1 MLFYF
6 SFDLFDLVKKLI
18 DQNFN
23 LRSKH
28 NAEQQHNYWLR
39 CCLDSSFAQEQL
51 KIDYAADGDSLQFSL
66 FTEVLVILPI
76 GTKPI
81 EVLRQNAFLRRAR
94 GRPKRP
100 CRSLEGVPLSR
111 PLAAACSTTTPSARR
126 NLLAEIATWTTLEL
140 NHSVSIFILTEKFR
154 PGVGNWPTDFL
165 VRF

>member
-1 MLFYF
+1 MLFYI
-6 SFDLFDLVKKLI
+6 SFDLFGLVKNLI

-23 LRSKH
+23 LRKKH
-28 NAEQQHNYWLR
+28 HAEQQHNYGLR
-39 CCLDSSFAQEQL
+39 CCVDSALAQEQL

-76 GTKPI
+76 RTSNPI
-81 EVLRQNAFLRRAR
+81 QVLRQNAFLQRAR

-111 PLAAACSTTTPSARR
+111 PLAAACSTTTLSARR

-140 NHSVSIFILTEKFR
+140 NHSVSIFAFT
-154 PGVGNWPTDFL
+154 V
-165 VRF
+165 